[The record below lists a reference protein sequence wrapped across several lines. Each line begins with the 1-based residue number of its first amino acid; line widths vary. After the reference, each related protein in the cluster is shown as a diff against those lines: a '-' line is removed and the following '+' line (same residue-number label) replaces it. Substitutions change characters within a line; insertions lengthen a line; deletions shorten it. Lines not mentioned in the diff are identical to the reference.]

1 MVHGTHDV
9 CATQTW
15 LRQSDQIC
23 LCRHLHLWIIITNG
37 WHHQQRHIPSS
48 DDYNEWQQIE
58 HVLRHW
64 MQRFH
69 PTWIFSNIEVNQHSF
84 MVWWLRRYNVTLP
97 LHDGHTII
105 EVCLDQKTSNFPTY
119 SLKKLKFSIIISQVV
134 EKGNY
139 QNFHKWWKKATN
151 PNPNPKLPPL
161 FVAEIHLMI
170 ELSTCTTT
178 QDWYISCNWDFFSM
192 NHHHKFRW
200 RTWSWSWATQS
211 LLRYI
216 RIQLI

>member
-1 MVHGTHDV
+1 
-9 CATQTW
+9 
-15 LRQSDQIC
+15 
-23 LCRHLHLWIIITNG
+23 
-37 WHHQQRHIPSS
+37 
-48 DDYNEWQQIE
+48 
-58 HVLRHW
+58 
-64 MQRFH
+64 
-69 PTWIFSNIEVNQHSF
+69 
-84 MVWWLRRYNVTLP
+84 MVWSLRRYNVTLP

-151 PNPNPKLPPL
+151 PNPNPK
-161 FVAEIHLMI
+161 F
-170 ELSTCTTT
+170 
-178 QDWYISCNWDFFSM
+178 
-192 NHHHKFRW
+192 